1 MGNVSESV
9 MSAEQRKILAVM
21 LVPMF
26 MSLLS
31 VSIVN
36 VILPDMQRSIGAS
49 NSAIQW
55 VLSGYTLAFGVFL
68 VAAGRAGD
76 LFGRGRLFVIGV
88 GVFAAGS
95 LIAGLAPDPL
105 MLNLARIVMGIGSGL
120 LSPQGVGMI
129 QQYFHGKLRGR
140 AFGMFGTIVGVS
152 VGIGPVLGGGLIAIL
167 GDEWGWRS
175 AFLINVPIA
184 LIAIILGRLWLPR
197 SAWVG
202 SDTAADSDTASAD
215 AVSNDTTS
223 NGTAS
228 DEGASPDRAPNG
240 DDRTRADFDP
250 IGILLLAVGTLLVM
264 LPFLERS
271 LGAWIY
277 ALVPIGAVV
286 VIVWVRWENR
296 YARRG
301 GSPMVDM
308 QLFRTRSFAYG
319 ASLSSVYFV
328 GMPGVWVIVALYLQ
342 NGLGFPALEAGLIG
356 LPSALLSAAGAQAA
370 GRVVL
375 TFGRKMVVL
384 GVGIALTG
392 VVASALIVLAHETWG
407 ISIWWMLASLGVL
420 GIGQGMTISPNQTLT
435 LAEVPVEYAGTSGGI
450 MQTGQRVGTAIGIAV
465 VTAVFFAFQSLAGYS
480 AAIIAGF
487 TVIALIIIAAGIIGV
502 IDLGRGRK
510 KAARAE
516 ELAKS

>member
-1 MGNVSESV
+1 MT
-9 MSAEQRKILAVM
+9 AEQRRILAVM

-55 VLSGYTLAFGVFL
+55 VLSGYTLAFGVLL

-88 GVFAAGS
+88 SVFALGS
-95 LIAGLAPDPL
+95 LISGLFPDPL
-105 MLNLARIVMGIGSGL
+105 VLNIARVVMGLGSGL
-120 LSPQGVGMI
+120 LSPQGVGML
-129 QQYFHGKLRGR
+129 QQYFHGKVRGR

-152 VGIGPVLGGGLIAIL
+152 VGIGPVLGGGLIAVL

-184 LIAIILGRLWLPR
+184 LAAIILGRFWLPK

-202 SDTAADSDTASAD
+202 AGTESDTESEPH
-215 AVSNDTTS
+215 
-223 NGTAS
+223 G
-228 DEGASPDRAPNG
+228 R
-240 DDRTRADFDP
+240 RRADFDP
-250 IGILLLAVGTLLVM
+250 VGLVLLGVGTLLVM

-271 LGAWIY
+271 AGAWIY
-277 ALVPIGAVV
+277 ALVPIGVAVV
-286 VIVWVRWENR
+286 WLWVRWENR
-296 YARRG
+296 YSRRG

-319 ASLSSVYFV
+319 ASLTSMYFV
-328 GMPGVWVIVALYLQ
+328 GMPGIWVIVALYLQ
-342 NGLGFPALEAGLIG
+342 NGLGFPALHAGLVG
-356 LPSALLSAAGAQAA
+356 LPSALLSAIAAQAA

-384 GVGIALTG
+384 GVGIGLTG
-392 VVASALIVLAHETWG
+392 VVASALLVLAHEAWG
-407 ISIWWMLASLGVL
+407 ISIWWLLLTL
-420 GIGQGMTISPNQTLT
+420 GITGLGQGMAISPNQTLT
-435 LAEVPVEYAGTSGGI
+435 LAEVPVEYAGSSGGV
-450 MQTGQRVGTAIGIAV
+450 MQTGQRVGTAIGIAI
-465 VTAVFFAFQSLAGYS
+465 VTAVFFVVQPMAGYG
-480 AAIIAGF
+480 AAIVAGF
-487 TVIALIIIAAGIIGV
+487 GFIALVIVFAGIIGLV
-502 IDLGRGRK
+502 DLARGRAK
-510 KAARAE
+510 DRQEGQPAR
-516 ELAKS
+516 S